1 MQSWVVVGDLEKEK
15 EGTSLDGRIEHS
27 CAIIVS
33 FYRVDHTPGSRN
45 PVLHTEQRMRNACS
59 LAVPLK
65 VAARRSII
73 FRGRDRFACAR
84 NLLVR

>member
-1 MQSWVVVGDLEKEK
+1 MQSLVVVVDLEKRRKK
-15 EGTSLDGRIEHS
+15 ERASMGQDRGHS

-45 PVLHTEQRMRNACS
+45 PVLHTGQRMRNACS

-65 VAARRSII
+65 VAARGSII
-73 FRGRDRFACAR
+73 FRGRDRFACA
-84 NLLVR
+84 